1 MKDLGAKIKERR
13 VRLGWSVTKLATLAE
28 ISQSFL
34 SKLENGK
41 TSGSW
46 ETYIKIAGALG
57 TSIDSFLISRS
68 NVERAPL
75 DWREIPVLDYREAGS
90 WTIDS
95 SLAQLGQHETIM
107 TNLEHP
113 PSTFALRL
121 RDDSNAP
128 KYQPDDIVVISPA
141 IPPRFGDM
149 VVAANLDGDS
159 LFSQYRDGG
168 INEHGDKVFELH
180 PLNPIY
186 APMRSDRL
194 QLAIVGTMVEHRS
207 YRRR

>member
-1 MKDLGAKIKERR
+1 MKNLGAKIKERR

-34 SKLENGK
+34 SRIENGIS
-41 TSGSW
+41 TGSW
-46 ETYIKIAGALG
+46 ETYIKIAGAMG
-57 TSIDSFLISRS
+57 TSVDSFLLS
-68 NVERAPL
+68 NVEAAPL
-75 DWREIPVLDYREAGS
+75 DWRQIPVLDYREAAL

-95 SLAQLGQHETIM
+95 SLAQLGQHESIM

-128 KYQPDDIVVISPA
+128 QYQPDDIVVINPA
-141 IPPRFGDM
+141 KQPKFGRM
-149 VVAANLDGDS
+149 ILAANQGGDAI
-159 LFSQYRDGG
+159 FAQYRDGG
-168 INEHGDKVFELH
+168 INERGEKVFELH
-180 PLNPIY
+180 PLNPVY

-194 QLAIVGTMVEHRS
+194 QLSIVGTMVEHRR
-207 YRRR
+207 YINP